1 MNTQQL
7 IATKDLC
14 RIYQVEISFFHELQ
28 ESGIL
33 NLVKDQDDEFIDEE
47 ELEDAERMIRL
58 HKDLA
63 LNTEGLEVI
72 AHLLQRMKHLQSELI
87 HLQNKLRFFEG
98 ER

>member
-14 RIYQVEISFFHELQ
+14 RIYKVEISFFHELQ